1 MSNVTVSVK
10 LVAIWCLIIALG
22 SCASTPDSW
31 PGTLPPFSHFQANW
45 KNDAANQQIQS
56 EDEYLLWVRRFY
68 EGFNTV
74 PGWVDLEKQVLAR
87 LPQDEHSDAA
97 GQLAALGVTIS
108 GEWAKDNSV
117 RRIDTSTVATWR
129 DALQESLSR
138 MEFNSYLMLLN
149 QDIAA
154 LLSGSLAT
162 DDITFERYYTDE
174 FDF

>member
-1 MSNVTVSVK
+1 VPLK
-10 LVAIWCLIIALG
+10 PIAILYLLIAIS
-22 SCASTPDSW
+22 SCASAPGSW
-31 PGTLPPFSHFQANW
+31 PDILPPLNNFQANW
-45 KNDAANQQIQS
+45 SNDTANQQIQS
-56 EDEYLLWVRRFY
+56 QEEYLLWVRRFY

-74 PGWVDLEKQVLAR
+74 PGWLDLEKQVLAR
-87 LPQDEHSDAA
+87 LPQDEQAEAA
-97 GQLAALGVTIS
+97 EKLAVLGITIG

-138 MEFNSYLMLLN
+138 MELSSYLMLLN

-154 LLSGSLAT
+154 LLNGSLTT

>member
-1 MSNVTVSVK
+1 MSLK
-10 LVAIWCLIIALG
+10 LVAIMCLIIALG

-31 PGTLPPFSHFQANW
+31 PDTLPASTYFQTNW
-45 KNDAANQQIQS
+45 INDAANQQIQS
-56 EDEYLLWVRRFY
+56 EEEYLLWVRRFY

-74 PGWVDLEKQVLAR
+74 PGWFDLEMQVLAR
-87 LPQDEHSDAA
+87 LPPDEHANA
-97 GQLAALGVTIS
+97 TEQLAALGITIS

-138 MEFNSYLMLLN
+138 MELGSYLMLLN
-149 QDIAA
+149 QDVAA
-154 LLSGSLAT
+154 LLNGSLTA